1 MKAIDTKEGR
11 ILGVNF
17 IDLVVVIVVV
27 FLLFNFGT
35 KVLVKDL
42 TYSGDEMYNAI
53 QSYQRLDLKG
63 FLVETDIEGKW
74 IADEVEFSGKGI
86 ITETRSGAL
95 ALKTPDGKTLW
106 VGGSMG
112 YFEDIA
118 ASKLRFRPID
128 NFVTTVYI
136 EPRSFSNY
144 NEMLDYFAGVKSE
157 HQADHLLVSM
167 DHVTFLNPT
176 DTSQEIFNDFD
187 NLYMLKYV
195 GIVQTSDS
203 EATFRIR
210 LVELSELE
218 KIDIASEGIQTG
230 KIEAHLGYASAPS
243 LGAEF
248 HVASI
253 EDLK

>member
-17 IDLVVVIVVV
+17 IDLLVVIVVV
-27 FLLFNFGT
+27 FLLFNFGS

-95 ALKTPDGKTLW
+95 AIKTPDGKTIWL
-106 VGGSMG
+106 GGSMA
-112 YFEDIA
+112 YYEDIA
-118 ASKLRFRPID
+118 TSKLRFKPID
-128 NFVTTVYI
+128 NYVTTMYI

-144 NEMLDYFAGVKSE
+144 DEMLDYFKGVKSE
-157 HQADHLLVSM
+157 YQADHLLVSM

-176 DTSQEIFNDFD
+176 DTSQKIFNDFD
-187 NLYMLKYV
+187 SLYMLKYV
-195 GIVQTSDS
+195 GIVQTSSD
-203 EATFRIR
+203 EAIFMIK
-210 LVELSELE
+210 LAELSELE

-230 KIEAHLGYASAPS
+230 KIEAHLGYASPPS
-243 LGAEF
+243 LGAEL